1 MVSILI
7 GLASAALVVYVGAVC
22 KRLRVTRIVI
32 SVATSILLA
41 HLVFFMCMAIPKS
54 IAVEIVSI
62 LPLATGI
69 ASFAKGTRAIVTNF
83 LLAASLPW
91 VNFALAIAVITT
103 EAVVLNQKVANALF
117 DTCQSNK
124 AKPTRKKRL
133 HASERDRRSEDLKDT
148 IRHYSLTNCERD
160 ALLLSGGY
168 TANTIADEPNITH
181 NTTQGYIRNVYL
193 KCLIHSHQDAIDL
206 ENTALVNKR

>member
-1 MVSILI
+1 
-7 GLASAALVVYVGAVC
+7 
-22 KRLRVTRIVI
+22 
-32 SVATSILLA
+32 
-41 HLVFFMCMAIPKS
+41 MCMAIPKS

-91 VNFALAIAVITT
+91 VNFALAIAVITM

-124 AKPTRKKRL
+124 AKTYPKKN
-133 HASERDRRSEDLKDT
+133 A
-148 IRHYSLTNCERD
+148 CM
-160 ALLLSGGY
+160 
-168 TANTIADEPNITH
+168 P
-181 NTTQGYIRNVYL
+181 QNVTGVL
-193 KCLIHSHQDAIDL
+193 RI
-206 ENTALVNKR
+206 